1 MLLTDELVGSIPT
14 QTAMKNLY
22 EQLKPEIQD
31 SIQQDLKKYP
41 ASTKFLVFKL
51 KKISFWS
58 DLTVDEVRTI
68 INHSHLSFV
77 EISMNDV
84 IWGDKFLL
92 NEE

>member
-1 MLLTDELVGSIPT
+1 
-14 QTAMKNLY
+14 MKNLY